1 MRINIITH
9 NILIK
14 HVFKYKLKSAA
25 DHPLLRIF
33 RNVEN
38 LQALYRNTPLKGQ
51 KKIRTFSH
59 Q

>member
-1 MRINIITH
+1 MRINIINH

-14 HVFKYKLKSAA
+14 RVFKYKLKSAA
-25 DHPLLRIF
+25 DHPLLRTF

-38 LQALYRNTPLKGQ
+38 LQTLYRNMPLKGQ